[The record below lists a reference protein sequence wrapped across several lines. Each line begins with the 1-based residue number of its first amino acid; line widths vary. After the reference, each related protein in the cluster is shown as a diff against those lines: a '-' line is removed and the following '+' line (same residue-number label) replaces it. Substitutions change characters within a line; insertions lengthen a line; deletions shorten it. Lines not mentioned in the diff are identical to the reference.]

1 MVGQDKMRR
10 RKPNAPRKQMQLG
23 DNESM
28 LLNFHRQECLKILEN
43 MQAEKRFRY
52 RKKLQDK
59 REGKEQIE
67 DDQEWK
73 NEYNKKLAKIQFV
86 KIGLNQ
92 TIDVIN

>member
-1 MVGQDKMRR
+1 
-10 RKPNAPRKQMQLG
+10 
-23 DNESM
+23 
-28 LLNFHRQECLKILEN
+28 

-59 REGKEQIE
+59 REGKEEIE